1 MVPIV
6 SLPFRRPNHAR
17 HVGAGR
23 ALVCDQPILFPEGR
37 DPSHLPQCVLAA
49 RAGKATLS
57 SRSVRHNQILPQAT
71 LSEGD
76 ILKLGRAWQDANI
89 ELIDKTTEIAPG
101 ITLIALVSETP
112 GQPDKEQARILG
124 HAALLDRISIAIKDR
139 QPDEGESRHR

>member
-1 MVPIV
+1 M
-6 SLPFRRPNHAR
+6 
-17 HVGAGR
+17 
-23 ALVCDQPILFPEGR
+23 
-37 DPSHLPQCVLAA
+37 
-49 RAGKATLS
+49 
-57 SRSVRHNQILPQAT
+57 
-71 LSEGD
+71 
-76 ILKLGRAWQDANI
+76 KLGRAWQDANI